1 MLWKMDDHPVPIII
15 IKMDVLP
22 KTFVQVI
29 LAAKWLVRHSS
40 MSPKQQRRPLPS
52 WRPCYFQVELKLL
65 ALYQEAGRAGTRP
78 PRPIIDR
85 RIQVRHS
92 TICVINYIVLSQY
105 KFIKRRPLVREKM
118 CLHSTVQS
126 TVHTYQQKRIICRES
141 GCAMDLYFYWYMF
154 TTIQYCKMPVL
165 RFLNRYVYKKE
176 FFWIGEKRLNR
187 KCVTH
192 SNFVHKNILLYFRA
206 MVIFLKMFQ

>member
-1 MLWKMDDHPVPIII
+1 MDDHPVPIII

-78 PRPIIDR
+78 LRPIIDR
-85 RIQVRHS
+85 RIQVRYS

-126 TVHTYQQKRIICRES
+126 TVHTYQQKRIVYHES
-141 GCAMDLYFYWYMF
+141 DLLLL
-154 TTIQYCKMPVL
+154 IH
-165 RFLNRYVYKKE
+165 VYYYS
-176 FFWIGEKRLNR
+176 GRPRN
-187 KCVTH
+187 
-192 SNFVHKNILLYFRA
+192 
-206 MVIFLKMFQ
+206 